1 LVLLFGVFA
10 AHSQELCPLNNKN
23 SKKIFLEI
31 QGKMKANQRKLN
43 ILKIVGFYVSVLE
56 HQWIIIID
64 AKNAHDIEQLCITVG
79 ISAISTVKIVPIN
92 DFYKVVTKLRLT

>member
-1 LVLLFGVFA
+1 LLLFGVFA
-10 AHSQELCPLNNKN
+10 VHSPELCPLNNKN
-23 SKKIFLEI
+23 SKRIFLEI

-43 ILKIVGFYVSVLE
+43 ILKILGFYMSVLE
-56 HQWIIIID
+56 HEWIIIMD

-92 DFYKVVTKLRLT
+92 DFNKVVTKLQLT

>member
-1 LVLLFGVFA
+1 MLFGVFA
-10 AHSQELCPLNNKN
+10 VHSPELCPLNNKN
-23 SKKIFLEI
+23 CKKIFLEI

-56 HQWIIIID
+56 HKWIIIMD
-64 AKNAHDIEQLCITVG
+64 AKNAHDIEQLCITAG

-92 DFYKVVTKLRLT
+92 DFNKVVTKMQST